1 MAITFTY
8 PIVAPK
14 ADDLIIG
21 TQTPD
26 PLSSETDTPTRNFT
40 IQSIVDLVST
50 TSFVTIGGSQTIT
63 GAKTF
68 TTNIAAP
75 NVGGNNTGDQSLSI
89 SGSVITI
96 SGTNSTVTVP
106 SGGIVSSLSTSGTS
120 GAATLSSAGV
130 LNIPNYTNAFWNLA
144 GDAGTPQSIADG
156 DTASLQGLNGITTSI
171 YGVNTLKIQLD
182 NTAVTPG
189 SYTHASVTVDQQ
201 GRLTA
206 VSSGIGITAQ
216 QATDITN
223 SVKNDTDTYTS
234 TPSVTKIIT
243 LTQAQYTAITTPDV
257 YTLYIII

>member
-8 PIVAPK
+8 PIVTPK

-26 PLSSETDTPTRNFT
+26 PSSSETDTPTRNFT
-40 IQSIVDLVST
+40 IQSIIDLVST

-68 TTNIAAP
+68 TTDIAAP
-75 NVGGNNTGDQSLSI
+75 NVGGDNTGDQSLSI

-96 SGTNSTVTVP
+96 SGTNSSVTVP
-106 SGGIVSSLSTSGTS
+106 SGLALGTTSTT
-120 GAATLSSAGV
+120 A
-130 LNIPNYTNAFWNLA
+130 LA
-144 GDAGTPQSIADG
+144 GNT
-156 DTASLQGLNGITTSI
+156 TVITT
-171 YGVNTLKIQLD
+171 T
-182 NTAVTPG
+182 
-189 SYTHASVTVDQQ
+189 
-201 GRLTA
+201 
-206 VSSGIGITAQ
+206 
-216 QATDITN
+216 QATGITN

-243 LTQAQYTAITTPDV
+243 LTQAQYAAITTPDV